1 MVTDVR
7 FYFYQ
12 AYLSVID
19 SDSVPLGLNCVYVV
33 RSRLLTR
40 QAADTFHDLVD
51 SYIRYRNPF
60 RRFSKRVLLMF
71 YCVACQPLPVR
82 GVVTGHRPG
91 GPTDTQV

>member
-60 RRFSKRVLLMF
+60 RRFSKRVLLLF
-71 YCVACQPLPVR
+71 YWVIMCSLSALARPWRRHRAQTR
-82 GVVTGHRPG
+82 GPH
-91 GPTDTQV
+91 